1 MKITV
6 VICTLNRS
14 ELLKECLDSL
24 VGQTASPDQFDV
36 IVIDNNSTDDTP
48 EVVKTYVDQYP
59 NYRYLKETNQGLS
72 YARNRGWRE
81 SKTEWVIFLD
91 DDAKAKENFVE
102 RGIWM
107 AENHDYRIFGGVFL
121 PWYKYGRPYWIQDK
135 YHTNKLR
142 YKKPVTLL
150 STEAASGGV
159 MAVQKSLMAEYNG
172 FDTEIGMKGNQL
184 GYSEETAFQYQ
195 LRKDG
200 IQVGYDPEFIIYHLV
215 AKYKL
220 QVDWYFSS
228 AFALGRD
235 MVKSGMVGKG
245 FWTLLGHAL
254 LGIGVMLKDLIMC
267 TPRLLSKNYHIE
279 TWILDVFRKM
289 AKRIG
294 IVYTGIMLTR
304 EKEA

>member
-14 ELLKECLDSL
+14 ELLRACLDSL
-24 VGQTASPDQFDV
+24 VGQTAAPDQFDV

-72 YARNRGWRE
+72 YARNRGWME

-91 DDAKAKENFVE
+91 DDARAKENFVE

-142 YKKPVTLL
+142 YKKPSTLL

-159 MAVQKSLMAEYNG
+159 MAVQKSLMAEYDG
-172 FDTEIGMKGNQL
+172 FNTEIGMKGNQI

-235 MVKSGMVGKG
+235 MVKGGMVGKG

-254 LGIGVMLKDLIMC
+254 IGIGVMLKDLFVY
-267 TPRLLSKNYHIE
+267 TPKLLTKNYHIE

-304 EKEA
+304 EKET